1 MINRNSLQ
9 LCSLI
14 GLALLLA
21 GVGSPVLAGE
31 EEYYD
36 FPTGEHEGGGVRG
49 KGIGCV
55 ALEAN
60 NPQPFIPQES
70 QALTISPV
78 PELLFYV
85 PDVDQASTLDLLL
98 LDQDD
103 RVVSRTEFQPGV
115 QPGIVSLNL
124 VDQSNNNVLRLNSSY
139 SWYLIQECAG
149 HKIPKVVASGSLKR
163 IELESSL
170 ALKLQHASLA
180 EKIKLYQGA
189 NIWHEAIA
197 NLAQLKCSA
206 TAEPPSFQTLIEVD
220 ENYQSSNLF
229 SQSLDTYCSANLKAE
244 SIAVQ

>member
-1 MINRNSLQ
+1 
-9 LCSLI
+9 
-14 GLALLLA
+14 
-21 GVGSPVLAGE
+21 
-31 EEYYD
+31 
-36 FPTGEHEGGGVRG
+36 
-49 KGIGCV
+49 
-55 ALEAN
+55 
-60 NPQPFIPQES
+60 S

-103 RVVSRTEFQPGV
+103 RVVSRTEFQPGL

-180 EKIKLYQGA
+180 EKIRLYQGA

-197 NLAQLKCSA
+197 NLAQLKCRA
-206 TAEPPSFQTLIEVD
+206 TAEPPSFQTLIEAEQGNQD
-220 ENYQSSNLF
+220 SNLF
-229 SQSLDTYCSANLKAE
+229 FPPLDTHCATNFNADVVL
-244 SIAVQ
+244 Q